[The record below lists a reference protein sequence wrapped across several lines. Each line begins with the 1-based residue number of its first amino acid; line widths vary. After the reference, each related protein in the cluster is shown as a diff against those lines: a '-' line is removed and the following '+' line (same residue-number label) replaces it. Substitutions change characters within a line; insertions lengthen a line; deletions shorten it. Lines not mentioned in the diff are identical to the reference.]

1 MKKNSASA
9 EEKRPAKRTEG
20 KQSLQEIAR
29 SFLGQQL
36 TIGLDLGDPNE
47 SLLHL
52 ECGWGGSRPR

>member
-9 EEKRPAKRTEG
+9 EEKRTAKRTEG

-36 TIGLDLGDPNE
+36 TIGLDLGDPTSHYCILNAY
-47 SLLHL
+47 
-52 ECGWGGSRPR
+52 GR